1 MARVIWGEST
11 SALSAAPDDRAVL
24 SSTLRRGV
32 MAAVAIGVVLQVMLM
47 FGALLVGVLADAA
60 VPGRNVATLWGLL
73 FLGVVLYG
81 VFGLLDTLR
90 ARLLFDVAGA
100 VDQQLA
106 PRIHDGVAFVAR
118 TGVLEGDGLGP
129 IHDADRLRHFL
140 TGPMPAALIDLCL
153 APIALIMLFALH
165 VWLGVA
171 GLAAMIL
178 IALIGWAMGGSAGR
192 RAEWLAEMRPLRW
205 LSAEEGRRHA
215 LTARAMGMEGRLRQ
229 RWLGMAQDMI
239 LTERAMHR
247 RSVGLAGA
255 VRGLRLMMFITLL
268 SIGAGLAF
276 SDRAAW
282 STALIAALLFYQL
295 LAPLDQV
302 VSGWGAVKTARMAL
316 DRLNVLLGQLPMRDV
331 TTLLP
336 RPEAE
341 MSTDQLFVLAPGVQR
356 PVVSNVGIVL
366 KAGDSLGIMGAPGS
380 GKTAL
385 LNALAGVWPA
395 ARGVI
400 RLDGAA
406 LDQWDTEELGKY
418 IGYVPQQIELID
430 GTVAQ
435 NIARFDADAS
445 TDAIIAAARR
455 ADVHELILRLP
466 EGYETMVGRDGLHLP
481 GGMRQRI
488 AVARAVFGKPF
499 LILLDDPTSNMDGDG
514 EKMLCELIADMCDEV
529 SIVVVVTHRPPLLN
543 RVDHIMQMEGG
554 SIGAFGPRGQIMQF
568 LQDQRAAG

>member
-32 MAAVAIGVVLQVMLM
+32 IAAVAIGVVLQLMLM

-73 FLGVVLYG
+73 LLGVVLYG

-106 PRIHDGVAFVAR
+106 PRVHDGVAFVAR

-129 IHDADRLRHFL
+129 VHDADRLRHFL
-140 TGPMPAALIDLCL
+140 TGPMPAALIDLCV

-171 GLAAMIL
+171 GLAAMVVTGL
-178 IALIGWAMGGSAGR
+178 VGWAMGGSAGR
-192 RAEWLAEMRPLRW
+192 RADWLAEMRPLRW

-215 LTARAMGMEGRLRQ
+215 LTARAMGMESRLRQ
-229 RWLGMAQDMI
+229 RWLGMAQDTI
-239 LTERAMHR
+239 LTERALHR

-255 VRGLRLMMFITLL
+255 ARGIRLMLFIVLL

-282 STALIAALLFYQL
+282 STALIAALL
-295 LAPLDQV
+295 APLDQV
-302 VSGWGAVKTARMAL
+302 VSGWGEVKTARRAL
-316 DRLNVLLGQLPMRDV
+316 DRLNILLGQLPLRDV

-336 RPEAE
+336 RPQAE
-341 MSTDQLFVLAPGVQR
+341 MSTDQLFVVAPGAQR
-356 PVVSNVGIVL
+356 PVVSNIGIIL
-366 KAGDSLGIMGAPGS
+366 NTGDSLGIMGVTGS

-385 LNALAGVWPA
+385 LHALAGVWPA

-400 RLDGAA
+400 RLDGAS

-418 IGYVPQQIELID
+418 IGYVPQHIELID

-435 NIARFDADAS
+435 NIARFDAAAS

-455 ADVHELILRLP
+455 AGVHDLILRLP
-466 EGYETMVGRDGLHLP
+466 EGYETIVGRDGLTLP
-481 GGMRQRI
+481 AGMRQRI

-499 LILLDDPTSNMDGDG
+499 LLLLDDPTSNMDGDG
-514 EKMLCELIADMCDEV
+514 EQMLAELIADMCDEG
-529 SIVVVVTHRPPLLN
+529 SIVIVVTHRPPLLN
-543 RVDHIMQMEGG
+543 RVDHIMHMQNGT
-554 SIGAFGPRGQIMQF
+554 IGAFGPRGQI
-568 LQDQRAAG
+568 LQLLEDQRPA